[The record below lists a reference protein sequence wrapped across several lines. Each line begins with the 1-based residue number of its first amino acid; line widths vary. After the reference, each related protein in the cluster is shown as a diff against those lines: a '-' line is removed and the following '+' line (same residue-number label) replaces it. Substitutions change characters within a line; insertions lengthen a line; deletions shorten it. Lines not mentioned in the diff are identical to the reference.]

1 MKPKE
6 LRDLYLKATQNSSQF
21 DEVAQTFRKNESE
34 EPLYTAYNAT
44 IEAMKAQYE
53 WIPFAKLGRLTTA
66 MQLFKKAI
74 ENDKE
79 NPEIRLLRFAVQSKI
94 PAFLGLNLDMTED
107 KRMIVANIEKLEKPL
122 HPTLK
127 AMLEFVITSG
137 LCSSDE
143 VVILRKAIEEPKK

>member
-1 MKPKE
+1 
-6 LRDLYLKATQNSSQF
+6 
-21 DEVAQTFRKNESE
+21 
-34 EPLYTAYNAT
+34 
-44 IEAMKAQYE
+44 
-53 WIPFAKLGRLTTA
+53 
-66 MQLFKKAI
+66 
-74 ENDKE
+74 
-79 NPEIRLLRFAVQSKI
+79 
-94 PAFLGLNLDMTED
+94 MTED